1 MGRDWSEGQGYL
13 RITAG
18 SLAGEIRVTWVS
30 FLEMGRLGIGKGD
43 GRKRDS
49 SSFSE
54 VGLMGGLS
62 MV

>member
-18 SLAGEIRVTWVS
+18 SLAREVRVTWVS
-30 FLEMGRLGIGKGD
+30 LLEMGRLGLGKGD

-49 SSFSE
+49 SSFNA

-62 MV
+62 MM